1 MRVVSLSGISDTST
15 VLEPGGTAWLSPSQS
30 RVNTMWLGDVIS
42 DVFAPGHVP
51 SVDVDVIDAVGLGV

>member
-1 MRVVSLSGISDTST
+1 
-15 VLEPGGTAWLSPSQS
+15 VLEPGGTAWLSPSQPH
-30 RVNTMWLGDVIS
+30 VNTMRLGGVIS